1 DQLFVDLYTM
11 LTNQVEKEATPTP
24 DYLAQLAGPEDDPI
38 AKGEGVGVFQW
49 SNQFAGLEQISGL
62 DFKFAPMPGPNVESG
77 LFLKPGQFFSITKNS
92 KEKEAAAKFI
102 DFFVNDI
109 EANKIIL
116 GERGVPV
123 SSEVKEALK
132 AEVSASRAEVFDY
145 ITWVEDN
152 SSPMGSPDPAGAGEI
167 IELLTN
173 LSEQMSYGQITPK
186 EAATTFRSKAESILN
201 NQ

>member
-62 DFKFAPMPGPNVESG
+62 DFEFAPMPGPGIQDG
-77 LFLKPGQFFSITKNS
+77 LYLKPSMFFSVAENS
-92 KEKEAAAKFI
+92 EDKAAAAKFI
-102 DFFVNDI
+102 DFFVNDVD
-109 EANKIIL
+109 ANKIIL

-123 SSEVKEALK
+123 SSEVKEALME
-132 AEVSASRAEVFDY
+132 EVSPSQAKIFEY
-145 ITWVEDN
+145 IDWVEEN
-152 SSPMGSPDPAGAGEI
+152 STPMGSPDPSGAGEI

-173 LSEQMSYGQITPK
+173 LSEQMSYGQITPE
-186 EAATTFRSKAESILN
+186 EAATSFRSQAEGILGN
-201 NQ
+201 